1 MEINIV
7 DTLLG
12 YISEYVNIEILDENT
27 DEVLCTYNGRNSIDE
42 EYLGS
47 AIKDFIVDNGLVTI
61 WVYTEQEVKMN
72 YCAFNLNDILFAYDL
87 TFNELT
93 ELLENLGTYLDMEN
107 DMGNAICAL
116 DNIYTGE
123 E

>member
-27 DEVLCTYNGRNSIDE
+27 DEVLCTYDGRNFIDE

-61 WVYTEQEVKMN
+61 WVYTK
-72 YCAFNLNDILFAYDL
+72 
-87 TFNELT
+87 
-93 ELLENLGTYLDMEN
+93 
-107 DMGNAICAL
+107 
-116 DNIYTGE
+116 
-123 E
+123 